1 MATLRDLYNQVM
13 ERPLRIL
20 EIFNNFFGE
29 SLVDMQ
35 GFPSLEVVKERL
47 PNSPTLSQVESFLLG
62 TNGFILVKFPHV
74 RVTNEYDKYTDI
86 YDLFAKIGIK
96 LDGTMLGNFSLN
108 RATYSMLHITNNYMH
123 SHVSCI
129 PFNDFTQFQRP
140 CTGTGPINS
149 TMYSLSEEFD
159 EDIWRLFCLELD
171 KYVHVESVSGVPYHR
186 LESLV
191 PGGGSRSTRYDK
203 IFVRGEYP
211 TSELPRVKVAE
222 FIKYLVDKEIF
233 KFSYNSGGY
242 NLAMSTNEIV
252 IKISN
257 AFIDWYNNQ
266 YNSGEL
272 TFTIDDLLSHGIIS
286 RAVLKGNKILIGDNS
301 SRRNFSQYI
310 GRQVCVFKNQI
321 VCLNI
326 TDENNSAEENA
337 ICILNAEIIR
347 YIVTSILRVINFR
360 YGNTENKDSSST
372 GETILYL

>member
-1 MATLRDLYNQVM
+1 M
-13 ERPLRIL
+13 EKPLQIL
-20 EIFNNFFGE
+20 EIFNSFFGE
-29 SLVDMQ
+29 NLVDMQ
-35 GFPSLEVVKERL
+35 GFPSLEMVKERL
-47 PNSPTLSQVESFLLG
+47 PDSPTLSQVEALLQN
-62 TNGFILVKFPHV
+62 TSGFILVKFPHV

-86 YDLFAKIGIK
+86 NDLFAKINIK
-96 LDGTMLGNFSLN
+96 LDGTMIGNFSLN
-108 RATYSMLHITNNYMH
+108 RATYSMLHITNGYMH

-129 PFNDFTQFQRP
+129 PFDDFTHFQRP
-140 CTGTGPINS
+140 CTGTGPING
-149 TMYSLSEEFD
+149 TMYNLSMEFD
-159 EDIWRLFCLELD
+159 KDIWRLFCLELD

-191 PGGGSRSTRYDK
+191 LGGGSRSTQYDK
-203 IFVRGEYP
+203 IFVRGIYP
-211 TSELPRVKVAE
+211 TSELPIVKVAE

-233 KFSYNSGGY
+233 KFSYNAGGY
-242 NLAMSTNEIV
+242 TLAMSTNEI
-252 IKISN
+252 I
-257 AFIDWYNNQ
+257 IDWYNKQ

-272 TFTIDDLLSHGIIS
+272 SFTIDNLLSHGIIS
-286 RAVLKGNKILIGDNS
+286 RAILKGNKILVGRNS

-321 VCLNI
+321 VRLNI

-372 GETILYL
+372 GETVLYL